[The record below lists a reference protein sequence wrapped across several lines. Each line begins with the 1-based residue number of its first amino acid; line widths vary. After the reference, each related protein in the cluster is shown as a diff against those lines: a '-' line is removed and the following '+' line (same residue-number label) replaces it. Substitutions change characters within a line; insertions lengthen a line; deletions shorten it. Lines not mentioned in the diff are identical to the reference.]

1 MLSSIFITLICLS
14 LATPASPAPSA
25 SFALRPRQLH
35 SFPTYDDIFSCPAA
49 SWPPASIGDLLTPQL
64 PDHELQKILAE
75 IDPARI
81 KAIIASLASFG
92 TRHTLSSQT
101 DPVRGV
107 GAARDWY
114 ILPAAMMVMN
124 AEWIQRIG
132 LQSKCALSPPRARG
146 KWK

>member
-1 MLSSIFITLICLS
+1 MLPIILFTLIPLTLTS
-14 LATPASPAPSA
+14 PIYPAPTSP
-25 SFALRPRQLH
+25 FALQPGQLP

-49 SWPPASIGDLLTPQL
+49 SWPPASIGDLLTPQS
-64 PDHELQKILAE
+64 PDQELQNILTE

-81 KAIIASLASFG
+81 EVIISKLASFG

-114 ILPAAMMVMN
+114 MLLDAMMIMD
-124 AEWIQRIG
+124 AEWVQRIG
-132 LQSKCALSPPRARG
+132 SPSKCALSPPRARG